1 MQSYTENPG
10 EVNAAVKKLDKQIE
24 AQKLVAKQAK
34 EQSGYDIIQNPD
46 GTFTTGEAPNRG
58 DPLMEGLKKFQKGI
72 AKKFDGLSKFFSG
85 PSLKMLG
92 SFIASGAIIFGKVL
106 LFIAVLG
113 ALVYMLHRGGVIDGI
128 RNFFQSETFERVK
141 EQFGRAFETIKV
153 IGMAAYDVL
162 KNVFE
167 IFKILFTGEGDLLDA
182 VGRLLTSLVKFV
194 LIAIG
199 GIFKGIL
206 SHGCCA
212 FPYGRGFACK
222 YFRPSR

>member
-1 MQSYTENPG
+1 
-10 EVNAAVKKLDKQIE
+10 
-24 AQKLVAKQAK
+24 
-34 EQSGYDIIQNPD
+34 
-46 GTFTTGEAPNRG
+46 
-58 DPLMEGLKKFQKGI
+58 
-72 AKKFDGLSKFFSG
+72 
-85 PSLKMLG
+85 MLG

-199 GIFKGIL
+199 GILKVYYHMVVALFLTGVGLLANILDQAAEKAVERMKSNVSTFLGIDPKMMKEL
-206 SHGCCA
+206 VD
-212 FPYGRGFACK
+212 K
-222 YFRPSR
+222 K